1 MERHKKGSKSPGPKR
16 DRPERGRSKAT
27 SCSGTGCLSLGS
39 CRQAWLSR
47 CSLFGAS
54 WGLKGRHRPE
64 LRQPLSPPRTGPPL
78 GREQTAAAG
87 ASRALPGVPSQA
99 LLHLAEELLK
109 HWGDSKV
116 WPPCGLL
123 LSLEI
128 LNRSPQTLEECMGS
142 ERPLGDSAIGSRAL
156 TGDSVASATPP
167 PQRRRED

>member
-1 MERHKKGSKSPGPKR
+1 MQP
-16 DRPERGRSKAT
+16 
-27 SCSGTGCLSLGS
+27 
-39 CRQAWLSR
+39 
-47 CSLFGAS
+47 F
-54 WGLKGRHRPE
+54 WGLLGFKIA
-64 LRQPLSPPRTGPPL
+64 LNLAATLPRTGPPL

-116 WPPCGLL
+116 RPPCGLL

-128 LNRSPQTLEECMGS
+128 LNRSPQTLEERMGS

-167 PQRRRED
+167 PQRRREDEKLVPQGSEQSKRF